1 MCVLVCDWL
10 GLHVL
15 RSGMQAKGVV
25 APKRA
30 IEQRRSKASVFA
42 SLQRKDAAEVRGHQ
56 IIKTPAQR
64 RECSQLIESALG
76 LRQPHQRAETG
87 TRQRDKKGILQRRQ
101 AEVELLRAGSEKMSH
116 ANAPEPPH
124 CQKSLFKTA
133 TAALDCSQTRYL
145 LSAGGP
151 WQQSLICKDSSAR
164 YSGPTV
170 EGREQLHS
178 QSLQRAMTVKNLRIV
193 VSAVPS
199 EKHFRTQV
207 SRELEAA
214 LGCDLG
220 SVDVRCVRC
229 GALELEL
236 RVNDHSLGD
245 ISDMQPI
252 LSEILERCAFECTG
266 LDVKIDHAD
275 APETL
280 CASIQE
286 GAD

>member
-1 MCVLVCDWL
+1 MA
-10 GLHVL
+10 
-15 RSGMQAKGVV
+15 S
-25 APKRA
+25 AP
-30 IEQRRSKASVFA
+30 
-42 SLQRKDAAEVRGHQ
+42 
-56 IIKTPAQR
+56 
-64 RECSQLIESALG
+64 G
-76 LRQPHQRAETG
+76 LRQPHQRVETG
-87 TRQRDKKGILQRRQ
+87 TRRRDEKEILQRRQ
-101 AEVELLRAGSEKMSH
+101 AEVELLRAESERMSH
-116 ANAPEPPH
+116 TNAPEPQH
-124 CQKSLFKTA
+124 CQESLFKTA
-133 TAALDCSQTRYL
+133 TAALDSSQTRYL

-151 WQQSLICKDSSAR
+151 WHQRRICKDSSAR
-164 YSGPTV
+164 HSSPKS

-178 QSLQRAMTVKNLRIV
+178 QSLQRAVTSKNLRFV
-193 VSAVPS
+193 VSAVPL
-199 EKHFRTQV
+199 EKRLRTQV

-266 LDVKIDHAD
+266 LDFEIDLAD